1 MSKFFAKILNFLTKK
16 MLLHNSVWGRHVIIR
31 CAEAGISNLVCCAVL
46 ASLIDL
52 VGLSWCVTFLFCSNC
67 KCAFCVDGMFVC
79 TLDILF
85 CQITIFIKVPVS
97 FVLRLRTLWLI
108 DFSLIYQLKGLE
120 HKILWKLWFDK
131 KLHLLRSTYI

>member
-1 MSKFFAKILNFLTKK
+1 M
-16 MLLHNSVWGRHVIIR
+16 IIR

-85 CQITIFIKVPVS
+85 RQITMFITGCVA
-97 FVLRLRTLWLI
+97 FAFRLQTL
-108 DFSLIYQLKGLE
+108 
-120 HKILWKLWFDK
+120 
-131 KLHLLRSTYI
+131 

>member
-1 MSKFFAKILNFLTKK
+1 M
-16 MLLHNSVWGRHVIIR
+16 IIR

-79 TLDILF
+79 TYVESGRK
-85 CQITIFIKVPVS
+85 KVSQYCPLS
-97 FVLRLRTLWLI
+97 DLGQ
-108 DFSLIYQLKGLE
+108 FS
-120 HKILWKLWFDK
+120 
-131 KLHLLRSTYI
+131 